1 MSEFDFP
8 SGQHVVLVIP
18 DLTRPFDSEVWLPA
32 ILEALAGRRVDVV
45 VALGLHRRLTP
56 VELAPIQSICDDHR
70 ATLRQH
76 DPDNAQLRQTSVDP
90 PGWFAADLVEADL
103 IVCAGVVEPHQYAGY
118 SGGIKGLSIGC
129 AGRQTINWMHG
140 LEFLREST
148 TGVGKL
154 DGNRFQQS
162 LWEIASVF
170 EQVWG
175 VFVVPG
181 GGVYSGPVRAA
192 FDAATQ
198 DAASRHFFEIAEP
211 VEWLRLVVPPTKA
224 TNFYQASRAATYAAL
239 VDRPALVQNGWLL
252 VEADC
257 AEGLGEGSG
266 ERAFAVA
273 IQRGVDVLLDE
284 MSGTHAIG
292 GGEQRAYVLAT
303 VLRSFRMAVITS
315 ADLSVL
321 DAVGIPTFVSFQEAK
336 SSLGLSNAG
345 LVVENPFHQVPRL
358 R

>member
-8 SGQHVVLVIP
+8 SGQHVVVVIP
-18 DLTRPFDSEVWLPA
+18 DLTRPFDSELWLPA
-32 ILEALAGRRVDVV
+32 ILQALAGRRVEVV
-45 VALGLHRRLTP
+45 VALGLHRRLTFA
-56 VELAPIQSICDDHR
+56 ELAPIQSICEEHR
-70 ATLRQH
+70 AALRQH
-76 DPDNAQLRQTSVDP
+76 DPDGAELRQTSVQP
-90 PGWFAADLVEADL
+90 PGWFANDLVEADL

-154 DGNRFQQS
+154 EGNRFQQS
-162 LWEIASVF
+162 LWELASVF
-170 EQVWG
+170 DQVWG
-175 VFVVPG
+175 FFVVPS
-181 GGVYSGPVRAA
+181 GGVYSGPVHAA
-192 FDAATQ
+192 FDAVTQ
-198 DAASRHFFEIAEP
+198 DAAARHFFEIAQP

-239 VDRPALVQNGWLL
+239 VDRPALVPQGWLL
-252 VEADC
+252 VEAAC
-257 AEGLGEGSG
+257 PEGIGEGSG

-273 IQRGVDVLLDE
+273 MQRGVDVLLDE
-284 MSGTHAIG
+284 MQGTHAIG

-303 VLRSFRMAVITS
+303 VLRSFRMAVITD
-315 ADLSVL
+315 ADLSEL
-321 DAVGIPTFVSFQEAK
+321 EAVGISTFSSFEEAK
-336 SSLGLSNAG
+336 ATLGLSNAG
-345 LVVENPFHQVPRL
+345 LVVENPFRQVPRL